1 VLRLSCLIL
10 PLLHHDLFP
19 FTIAGGPFRLLS
31 RSPAARP
38 PRRRLRHSLIGT
50 PDDTQH
56 AIDRLHRLGY
66 LERISW
72 SRAIDIPENGVII
85 RPDSGDVLRY
95 SQRDRLFRI
104 QVAIV

>member
-1 VLRLSCLIL
+1 MTPNTPS
-10 PLLHHDLFP
+10 
-19 FTIAGGPFRLLS
+19 IAS
-31 RSPAARP
+31 TASA
-38 PRRRLRHSLIGT
+38 T
-50 PDDTQH
+50 
-56 AIDRLHRLGY
+56 
-66 LERISW
+66 W